1 MEAAK
6 DEKLFRCSW
15 NGDVSTFQD
24 YVRRVRLAFSRTK
37 KKHRKHL
44 AADLVSQLTGRAWTI
59 TQEISHERL
68 VKEDGAKYLVQ
79 FLESHLARVPVPDAG
94 AKAEELLVKLRRPFG
109 MSMSTWCAT
118 VREQYRQLQR
128 ALKRAAPLA
137 PVEGKETSPKR
148 SPSVPSTSSPPS
160 PTRSSR
166 KTSKRT
172 VPEPEAPDDEE
183 DDDEELDFEYPDSP
197 DGDDPGEESDARRQW
212 HGRGRKAR
220 STKSDSSD
228 DDDMQWGV
236 RLWDDMDSSLPEVLP
251 PELLGWLMLR
261 RSSLSPQQRLNILAS
276 VGNSLKADDIE
287 RGLRGAE
294 EELRLHERD
303 PDGRGKGKG
312 GANRPKPRANFWVEQ
327 DGEWGLLIEDN
338 EAQEWL
344 EEGTVH
350 WVGHDLSSIYAS
362 MDEPPTRAQ
371 EVAGRS
377 DGNGFWHQDDDGGY
391 TFWSKAADG
400 EFYTQDQAGI
410 YWAWSDFEEDQV
422 WWSATPEQ
430 QKEISEAYATYEG
443 KVRSFAE
450 SRALLRHKNLSRGF
464 YPKKGKGKG
473 KPSGFSKGKGAK
485 PTSVPTFVAE
495 SPGPSNDVF
504 ATSGTPGNAGYT
516 GCFVCG
522 SKAHTFRTCPS
533 RSNTASSSSSK
544 GSGKIYMVS
553 EVEEP
558 YVSEVPEVK
567 PQIEIPQILSSE
579 VLQPELQGYGVLD
592 TGATESVSS
601 LAALEYIHLR
611 RTELMGHG
619 NHVTVIPGPQ
629 KMFRF
634 GNGSLQFSESYVHLK
649 QTVGPHEIDL
659 GVFTLDSKGVPLL
672 IGVRTLERLGAI
684 IDVHQS
690 MLVLKTVDPHLVIP
704 LRRSRTGHLLLDLC
718 SNWLDGG
725 ARILFM
731 QDTTDADDREKVFAV
746 QELSGYPHAP
756 NYSSTTSPLLSP
768 SMTSLSTTT
777 ASLPHEL
784 LHDRF
789 HKVEVKG
796 SQVLCVS
803 VDDVHE
809 SERCAPSFSLN
820 VETLFPVFEEP
831 SLMQEVVEEPFILEE
846 TFGDATPFSS
856 ALLAEQRNSDLGMSL
871 RILAILATST
881 LTSPHGGSYHS
892 EEDFYHP
899 SEGQAAARGDECRRD
914 VRGGHE
920 SVRYRSDVWTGQP
933 RSPSPGR
940 SLPGNSRSSATW
952 PRIPDGIQRP
962 CLLGGMCSMPTPA
975 PLCPQLRSPWPDESR
990 RTSSRRHRGEGEG
1003 FGELRR
1009 LQPGPEEQEC
1019 GIGCGRELP
1028 REAAGS
1034 HSSSEGAISSG
1045 EARDQAEG
1053 KGHSRLCQG
1062 RASKGSRDLEPDAW
1076 PEESKAGRRG
1086 RAPGVPEPDF
1096 RGFMEH
1102 RWNSSFPGPAIGK
1115 VDYKAEKIL
1124 DLGAM
1129 LSKYDLTVENEDMD
1143 LCTVLSP
1150 NDLVLDNL
1158 ATAMSNDLSTNEFTP
1173 ENVNIEYEVPDYLL
1187 DPLKYYEAPGEE
1199 PEVDEEQYH
1208 GTEATYE
1215 LTPEEVNFIEKTLQ
1229 EKRMAFEDCLATCL
1243 PPSSPE
1249 KLDLM
1254 ELCCEEESLL
1264 TKTWRSSGGR
1274 AGRMGLHNKCD
1285 LLTDSGTQEAIR
1297 LVQLH
1302 RPEILWVAFPCG
1314 ATSPLQHLNELT
1326 PEGRKR
1332 SLRRKARSRRLIKNG
1347 VKVIEAQL
1355 NQGGEVVQEWPLH
1368 NEAWKFDIIK
1378 DLWSA
1383 LSGVGRFED
1392 VLLDGCQFGLKSP
1405 QGEFMKKPWRLRSSR
1420 PGLLTSMSRRC
1431 DGRHSHTPVMG
1442 GDLAKRTALYTPAMC
1457 RAACRC
1463 FLEFLDQPR
1472 VFGALEVKID
1482 REGLKTLTEKE
1493 LSHLAET
1500 ALKLHRLCGHPS
1512 GPALVRTLAAKGADG
1527 KLLAVAEQLKCME
1540 CLEGTMKKPSPKVSL
1555 EKEQKLWRT
1564 LQIDAFVLK
1573 KGDMV
1578 HHFLLMLDEAS
1589 GFSVVHEVMAHHEE
1603 QHENITAQATL
1614 DALVQCWF
1622 QYFGTPACLRCD
1634 LEGAFRGDLLES
1646 FCRSRD
1652 IELSFVPAEH
1662 HEATGDVERAIGEL
1676 KKKMLAYLRQNT
1688 SVEPRLAAYEM
1699 CAAHNR
1705 FARISGFSPVQW
1717 AFGRDLS
1724 EEPGLATLSA
1734 AGDPTSEM
1742 SQNLQRRLDAEAQY
1756 RKMQAKAKISRALNA
1771 KPDRTTQYI
1780 PGDLVYYRRYKFPK
1794 DFTAHREL
1802 DLPQGSHF
1810 RWFGPA
1816 RVLACETR
1824 VSEDP
1829 LLRRPGNVVWIVAQG
1844 RLKRAHTSQLRH
1856 SSERE
1861 RLIAEATSAPTLP
1874 WTFTALG
1881 QTLDKGQYEDLIQ
1894 DKPLPGQRTRRGRS
1908 AVRSRSRGPPVL
1920 PPPVLQDPHP
1930 EPPVPAA
1937 RSASREASDDSEEE
1951 LIPVPEES
1959 RSHEQA
1965 SKPPEEPETPMDVQR
1980 LLHDPSYMPMKRTSS
1995 EDFEAKRD
2003 EFLRARHRHEMED
2016 RPLHVKKQSEAASS
2030 SSPALWMEDVDQ
2042 DYVLSVII
2050 PIPEDEAAWKR
2061 VLKNPGRFVAKSV
2074 QKGAEVAWEKLSP
2087 SQKES
2092 MKEAKMMEVSQWV
2105 GQRVCERFTGLVPRS
2120 RLMRTRWVLVF
2131 KAIDGDEKHVKCKA
2145 RIVLLGYT
2153 DPDLGDLATGA
2164 PTMTRRSRQLLLG
2177 LSSLKHWAIT
2187 KADAKSAFLQG
2198 QDTQRAR
2205 DIYIT
2210 PVPELAEQLS
2220 CKPGEC
2226 AKMLKAAYGLVSAPR
2241 EWYGEVNSVITN
2253 KLGMKRLTTDGCVWI
2268 LQDPK
2273 TQETLGYVA
2282 SHVDDFLIS
2291 GSPSSPLWQK
2301 TVETFKEAFSW
2312 SPWESSPFTHCGIGV
2327 SQEADWS
2334 FRLSHHTFV
2343 EELRPIV
2350 IEDKSDKVTAQ
2361 EMNQARALLGAMQWR
2376 SIQTGPQH
2384 SSKVSWLQSAL
2395 PKGGKDVLHQINKL
2409 SREMHHQRY
2418 LSVSTRQLGAE
2429 SVDDIGFVCY
2439 TDAAV
2444 ANRPNFASTG
2454 GHLVGMVHRSYLQ
2467 GQKGFVNP
2475 ISWRSHKLV
2484 RVARS
2489 SLSAEVQAMAEGEQE
2504 LMFVRAE
2511 WSELLGR
2518 PLDLLRPERS
2528 TQHVPAAIITDAKSV
2543 YDCVSKGDTTSFNM
2557 KEKYTALELMSV
2569 FNHLEAQRT
2578 ALLWVASDSQLADG
2592 LTKGSAS
2599 EMLTRF
2605 FQGHQVCAASFDPEF
2620 VAAKKKKGK
2629 TSTPATSPEPDERAE
2644 FDEDFSWRDLVT
2656 RSHPASSGTL
2666 HEEFLGH
2673 VSSCASAFESSLQ
2686 VPDMP
2691 RRFCS
2696 GNPSAACQP

>member
-1 MEAAK
+1 AAK

-914 VRGGHE
+914 VRG
-920 SVRYRSDVWTGQP
+920 
-933 RSPSPGR
+933 
-940 SLPGNSRSSATW
+940 NSRSSATW

-975 PLCPQLRSPWPDESR
+975 KVKDLGNSAAYSPDLKNKNVGLDAAENSLVKRLEVIRAQKEQYRQGKPETKPKARATQGYVKEEHPRDPEILSQTPGRKSR
-990 RTSSRRHRGEGEG
+990 KPEDAAELLEYQNRTSE
-1003 FGELRR
+1003 
-1009 LQPGPEEQEC
+1009 
-1019 GIGCGRELP
+1019 
-1028 REAAGS
+1028 
-1034 HSSSEGAISSG
+1034 
-1045 EARDQAEG
+1045 
-1053 KGHSRLCQG
+1053 
-1062 RASKGSRDLEPDAW
+1062 
-1076 PEESKAGRRG
+1076 
-1086 RAPGVPEPDF
+1086 
-1096 RGFMEH
+1096 
-1102 RWNSSFPGPAIGK
+1102 
-1115 VDYKAEKIL
+1115 AEKIL

-1243 PPSSPE
+1243 PPSS
-1249 KLDLM
+1249 
-1254 ELCCEEESLL
+1254 
-1264 TKTWRSSGGR
+1264 
-1274 AGRMGLHNKCD
+1274 
-1285 LLTDSGTQEAIR
+1285 
-1297 LVQLH
+1297 
-1302 RPEILWVAFPCG
+1302 
-1314 ATSPLQHLNELT
+1314 
-1326 PEGRKR
+1326 
-1332 SLRRKARSRRLIKNG
+1332 
-1347 VKVIEAQL
+1347 
-1355 NQGGEVVQEWPLH
+1355 
-1368 NEAWKFDIIK
+1368 
-1378 DLWSA
+1378 
-1383 LSGVGRFED
+1383 
-1392 VLLDGCQFGLKSP
+1392 
-1405 QGEFMKKPWRLRSSR
+1405 SR

-1472 VFGALEVKID
+1472 VFVALEVKID

-1780 PGDLVYYRRYKFPK
+1780 PG
-1794 DFTAHREL
+1794 
-1802 DLPQGSHF
+1802 
-1810 RWFGPA
+1810 
-1816 RVLACETR
+1816 
-1824 VSEDP
+1824 
-1829 LLRRPGNVVWIVAQG
+1829 
-1844 RLKRAHTSQLRH
+1844 
-1856 SSERE
+1856 
-1861 RLIAEATSAPTLP
+1861 
-1874 WTFTALG
+1874 
-1881 QTLDKGQYEDLIQ
+1881 
-1894 DKPLPGQRTRRGRS
+1894 
-1908 AVRSRSRGPPVL
+1908 
-1920 PPPVLQDPHP
+1920 
-1930 EPPVPAA
+1930 
-1937 RSASREASDDSEEE
+1937 
-1951 LIPVPEES
+1951 
-1959 RSHEQA
+1959 
-1965 SKPPEEPETPMDVQR
+1965 
-1980 LLHDPSYMPMKRTSS
+1980 
-1995 EDFEAKRD
+1995 
-2003 EFLRARHRHEMED
+2003 
-2016 RPLHVKKQSEAASS
+2016 
-2030 SSPALWMEDVDQ
+2030 
-2042 DYVLSVII
+2042 
-2050 PIPEDEAAWKR
+2050 
-2061 VLKNPGRFVAKSV
+2061 
-2074 QKGAEVAWEKLSP
+2074 
-2087 SQKES
+2087 
-2092 MKEAKMMEVSQWV
+2092 
-2105 GQRVCERFTGLVPRS
+2105 
-2120 RLMRTRWVLVF
+2120 
-2131 KAIDGDEKHVKCKA
+2131 
-2145 RIVLLGYT
+2145 
-2153 DPDLGDLATGA
+2153 
-2164 PTMTRRSRQLLLG
+2164 
-2177 LSSLKHWAIT
+2177 
-2187 KADAKSAFLQG
+2187 
-2198 QDTQRAR
+2198 
-2205 DIYIT
+2205 
-2210 PVPELAEQLS
+2210 
-2220 CKPGEC
+2220 EC
-2226 AKMLKAAYGLVSAPR
+2226 AKMLK
-2241 EWYGEVNSVITN
+2241 
-2253 KLGMKRLTTDGCVWI
+2253 
-2268 LQDPK
+2268 
-2273 TQETLGYVA
+2273 ETLGYVA

-2644 FDEDFSWRDLVT
+2644 FDEDFSWRDL
-2656 RSHPASSGTL
+2656 
-2666 HEEFLGH
+2666 
-2673 VSSCASAFESSLQ
+2673 
-2686 VPDMP
+2686 
-2691 RRFCS
+2691 
-2696 GNPSAACQP
+2696 